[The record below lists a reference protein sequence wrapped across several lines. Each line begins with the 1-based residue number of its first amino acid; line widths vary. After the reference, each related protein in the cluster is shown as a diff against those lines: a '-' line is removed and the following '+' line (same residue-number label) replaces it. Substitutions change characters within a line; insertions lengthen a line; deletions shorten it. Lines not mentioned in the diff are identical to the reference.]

1 MAFLFAVALKPLT
14 NFTACVNP
22 IDASGDCVIISV
34 IIFVIILGVVSTI
47 GGGRSKIPF
56 VKTIEILA
64 QPHKLH

>member
-34 IIFVIILGVVSTI
+34 IILGVVSTI

>member
-14 NFTACVNP
+14 NFTACINP
-22 IDASGDCVIISV
+22 IDASGDCVIIYV
-34 IIFVIILGVVSTI
+34 IVCII
-47 GGGRSKIPF
+47 GGDRNENPF